1 MCGLDRG
8 AKRPTFP
15 RGRVRHAQRGVV
27 IFLALIALVAL
38 TLGGLALFRSADI
51 GGLVVGNMGMQRSA
65 TRAGDAGTNAAMV
78 WLNANGVAG
87 SAVLHSDSNAN
98 GYSAAG
104 VNDVPGTSQ
113 TWAEYWATLTGSHPA
128 KVLSEDTVTGNQV
141 SYVIQRLCDKEG
153 PAYSSSPL
161 VRCVKPPYTDTAS
174 GGQSVDDPAF
184 ESPTSVYY
192 RVTSRIAGPRNSVS
206 FIQAL
211 VIK

>member
-1 MCGLDRG
+1 M
-8 AKRPTFP
+8 
-15 RGRVRHAQRGVV
+15 V

-51 GGLVVGNMGMQRSA
+51 GALVAGNMGMQRGA
-65 TRAGDAGTNAAMV
+65 TRAGDVGTNAAIV

-87 SAVLHSDSNAN
+87 SAVLHDDSAAN

-104 VNDVPGTSQ
+104 VNDVPGTNQ
-113 TWAEYWATLTGSHPA
+113 TWAEYWDVLTGSHPA
-128 KVLSEDTVTGNQV
+128 RNLAEDAVTGNQV
-141 SYVIQRLCDKEG
+141 SYVIQRLCDRVG
-153 PAYSSSPL
+153 PPYSASPL
-161 VRCVKPPYTDTAS
+161 VRCVKPPYTDTAG
-174 GGQSVDDPAF
+174 GGQEAGDISL

-211 VIK
+211 VVK